1 MNYIDL
7 SHTFK
12 GQLDVFPGD
21 SPAKLEQVSFFEKDG
36 YNSFYVQT
44 GMHVGTHMDA
54 PFHMLPEGKKL
65 TEFPPEKFIGRG
77 RLIQEQ
83 NDSKKIDVDLL
94 KGKDIREGD
103 IVLVDTGHYKK
114 FGTADYYK
122 SYPEITIAFADYII
136 SKKVKILALDFP
148 SPDGFPYK
156 IHKALFENEILIIEN
171 LTNLATL
178 HAHGKFKITALPA
191 KFEAAGAPVRVVA
204 ELL

>member
-1 MNYIDL
+1 ME
-7 SHTFK
+7 
-12 GQLDVFPGD
+12 VFPGD
-21 SPAKLEQVSFFEKDG
+21 GAAKLEQVSFLGKDG

-65 TEFPPEKFIGRG
+65 TDFPPEKFIGRG
-77 RLIQEQ
+77 RLIQKQHGFKE
-83 NDSKKIDVDLL
+83 NDIDLL
-94 KGKDIREGD
+94 KRKDIREGD

-122 SYPEITIAFADYII
+122 SYPEITMAFADYII
-136 SKKVKILALDFP
+136 GSKVKILALDFP

-171 LTNLATL
+171 LANLAAL
-178 HAHGKFKITALPA
+178 HAYDKFNIIALPA
-191 KFEAAGAPVRVVA
+191 KFEAAGAPVRVIA
-204 ELL
+204 EPL